1 LGNPGW
7 VLHSA
12 FVTKFA
18 FLHLGFNLYNNSFS
32 RGFVAMFLLAIIDVW
47 NILKENLFA
56 KLRRGGEDGNRKNS
70 RNDY

>member
-1 LGNPGW
+1 
-7 VLHSA
+7 
-12 FVTKFA
+12 
-18 FLHLGFNLYNNSFS
+18 
-32 RGFVAMFLLAIIDVW
+32 MFLLAIIDVW